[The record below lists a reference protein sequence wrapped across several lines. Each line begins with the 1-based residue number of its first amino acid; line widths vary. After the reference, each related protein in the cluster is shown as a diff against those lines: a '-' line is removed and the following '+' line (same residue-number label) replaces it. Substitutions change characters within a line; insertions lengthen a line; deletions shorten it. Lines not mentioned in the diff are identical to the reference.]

1 MVASSHLP
9 LIDVMTVRPCKLLHM
24 DLVGLAR
31 VGSTGGK
38 WYVSIVVDDYS
49 LYAWVLFLEEKGEMF
64 EILS

>member
-1 MVASSHLP
+1 
-9 LIDVMTVRPCKLLHM
+9 M